1 MLKKGEKNSI
11 IEICPVRNVVSRFGN
26 KWALLVVLVLSEHQ
40 NVRFNELC
48 RLIPDVSSRVLSGT
62 LRTLE
67 ADGLVARKVYPVVPP
82 KVEYRLTDIGH
93 SLVPFI
99 IQLTEWAQT
108 NMKTIVKHRKKFE
121 TEQKLPQE
129 Q

>member
-1 MLKKGEKNSI
+1 MIKKEERNSI

-26 KWALLVVLVLSEHQ
+26 KWALLVILVLSEQ
-40 NVRFNELC
+40 GTVRFIELC

-67 ADGLVARKVYPVVPP
+67 ADGLIARKVYPVVPP
-82 KVEYRLTDIGH
+82 KVEYRLTDIGS

-99 IQLTEWAQT
+99 VQLTEWAQT
-108 NMKTIVKHRKKFE
+108 NMKSIIKHRKKLE
-121 TEQKLPQE
+121 AKQME
-129 Q
+129 

>member
-1 MLKKGEKNSI
+1 MIKKEERNSI

-26 KWALLVVLVLSEHQ
+26 KWALLVILVLSEQ
-40 NVRFNELC
+40 GAVRFNELC

-67 ADGLVARKVYPVVPP
+67 ADGLIARKVYPVVPP
-82 KVEYRLTDIGH
+82 KVEYRLTDIGS

-99 IQLTEWAQT
+99 VQLTEWAQT
-108 NMKTIVKHRKKFE
+108 NMKSIIKHRKKLE
-121 TEQKLPQE
+121 AKQME
-129 Q
+129 